1 MKILVL
7 SDKPDSIVLK
17 RGGIDSTNALPFPRT
32 PFDPDY
38 LEPNTDVPEE
48 IKVFKHRLANSEAV
62 VVHVLPGQKLSSI
75 IAWGK
80 LGGSDWSHLDSA
92 TVIREDGDANCED
105 EMNGRLAEVIDEGIE
120 SDEHDEIALT
130 KSVDKIVARLTPS
143 AI

>member
-7 SDKPDSIVLK
+7 SDKPDSTVLEQ
-17 RGGIDSTNALPFPRT
+17 GGIDASGALPFTHP

-48 IKVFKHRLANSEAV
+48 IKVLKHRLSASDAV
-62 VVHVLPGQKLSSI
+62 VVHILPGQKLSSL

-92 TVIREDGDANCED
+92 TVIREDGDAHCED

-130 KSVDKIVARLTPS
+130 NAVDKIVSRLTPS
-143 AI
+143 AT